1 MLDGIRKRKRRA
13 IVYDTAGTF
22 VEKFYRPGIDILLNP
37 LDARADCWSPWVD
50 VPRDYHYDQIAESTI
65 PDKTGAPFWAKAARG
80 TLVAVLRK
88 LARPERHLV
97 SILLDTLLRSNL
109 KDLAAFA
116 AGTDAAAFISTEG
129 ERTSRSEE
137 HTSELQSLMRIPYAV

>member
-65 PDKTGAPFWAKAARG
+65 PDKTGDPFWAKAARG
-80 TLVAVLRK
+80 TLVAVLRQ
-88 LARPERHLV
+88 LARQERTLV
-97 SILLDTLLRSNL
+97 SILLDPML
-109 KDLAAFA
+109 
-116 AGTDAAAFISTEG
+116 
-129 ERTSRSEE
+129 RSEE
-137 HTSELQSLMRIPYAV
+137 RRVGKECVRTCRSRWSPYTKKKKQK